1 MVNGWLMVA
10 AATVIPARG
19 TVLLSTACA
28 GVLGTGP
35 QVTGLGCF
43 GRPFILLPHGMEPLG
58 PAPLP
63 CLPTQ
68 VAFLLAARP
77 QGPETRVQGEEDTC
91 LAPRESVAVL

>member
-1 MVNGWLMVA
+1 
-10 AATVIPARG
+10 
-19 TVLLSTACA
+19 
-28 GVLGTGP
+28 
-35 QVTGLGCF
+35 
-43 GRPFILLPHGMEPLG
+43 MEPLG

-77 QGPETRVQGEEDTC
+77 QGPEARVQGEEDTC